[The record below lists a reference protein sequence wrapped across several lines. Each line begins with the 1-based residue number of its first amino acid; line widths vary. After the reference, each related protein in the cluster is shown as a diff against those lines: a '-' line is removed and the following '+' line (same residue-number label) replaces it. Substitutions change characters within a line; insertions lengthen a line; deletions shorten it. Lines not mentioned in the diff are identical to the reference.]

1 MAELKPLKLKAQ
13 SAPLTRALASEDPF
27 VRVLVDHQV
36 PHLDRVYEYSLPEE
50 LSDSTQVGSLVE
62 VEFGHN
68 LTQGIVLAR
77 SPKPES
83 AGQLKQIRKVL
94 SQEPYLLEQ
103 QLSLI
108 GVASLLYGA
117 SEWDFI
123 RSTVPPFS
131 RQGERKPIST
141 EVSSITPPGS
151 TNLPQSLREFLLKT
165 PLLKCAVE
173 VPISTPYWDVAI
185 KVALELERRGP
196 VLLLVPNERELN
208 LFEGQLKEIGRQVI
222 VIRSGDPKSE
232 RYAHYLQARSAENG
246 MILGTRSSALL
257 PVASNGSIILV
268 DDLDESHFE
277 RKAPTWNTRELVQL
291 REGANSVV
299 YISPSV
305 STELADRVDRKE
317 IPLYRFPQS
326 TPPKFSTESTERE
339 RNYFPLIQKG
349 LSEGSVL
356 ISVLGTGYVTAFS
369 CQKCRNIALCSCG
382 GKLFLPAKGKNPRCA
397 TCTLEQIE
405 WKCSW
410 CHESKPRVVSTGI
423 HRYAEEFG
431 RSFPRHPVITSS
443 AGNAVSTLPPGNH
456 LVISTPGVEPRGYY
470 SSQIFLDLEV
480 QLMRTTLRAKE
491 ELRLHIFRNLSFLAP
506 GGNVYFSL
514 LPSDSFLQGIL
525 RGNSLLAA
533 QREIEERDSVQ
544 LPPRFVSILVSG
556 DSIEL
561 LSNIFNEIPSV
572 QMIGPFMRNK
582 KKTLLLKAPAAE
594 RDKLV
599 QLLTQVNRVQ
609 SMRKEP
615 LLTYQ
620 INPYSLN

>member
-1 MAELKPLKLKAQ
+1 M
-13 SAPLTRALASEDPF
+13 
-27 VRVLVDHQV
+27 
-36 PHLDRVYEYSLPEE
+36 
-50 LSDSTQVGSLVE
+50 
-62 VEFGHN
+62 
-68 LTQGIVLAR
+68 
-77 SPKPES
+77 
-83 AGQLKQIRKVL
+83 
-94 SQEPYLLEQ
+94 
-103 QLSLI
+103 
-108 GVASLLYGA
+108 
-117 SEWDFI
+117 
-123 RSTVPPFS
+123 
-131 RQGERKPIST
+131 
-141 EVSSITPPGS
+141 
-151 TNLPQSLREFLLKT
+151 
-165 PLLKCAVE
+165 
-173 VPISTPYWDVAI
+173 
-185 KVALELERRGP
+185 
-196 VLLLVPNERELN
+196 
-208 LFEGQLKEIGRQVI
+208 
-222 VIRSGDPKSE
+222 
-232 RYAHYLQARSAENG
+232 
-246 MILGTRSSALL
+246 
-257 PVASNGSIILV
+257 
-268 DDLDESHFE
+268 
-277 RKAPTWNTRELVQL
+277 
-291 REGANSVV
+291 
-299 YISPSV
+299 
-305 STELADRVDRKE
+305 
-317 IPLYRFPQS
+317 
-326 TPPKFSTESTERE
+326 
-339 RNYFPLIQKG
+339 
-349 LSEGSVL
+349 SEGSVL

-443 AGNAVSTLPPGNH
+443 AGNAVSILPPGNH

-506 GGNVYFSL
+506 GGSVYFSL
-514 LPSDSFLQGIL
+514 LPSDSFLQSIL

-556 DSIEL
+556 DSIES

-572 QMIGPFMRNK
+572 QMIGPFLRNK

-594 RDKLV
+594 REKLV